1 MKAQAASASST
12 PGMVAMKNAS
22 RQPYSCPIHEPPAE
36 PRNAP
41 IGGASR
47 NTLIAVA
54 RRSGGK

>member
-1 MKAQAASASST
+1 
-12 PGMVAMKNAS
+12 MKNAS

-47 NTLIAVA
+47 RIDIAVA